1 MRGGVKKRKSKTGR
15 SKKASVSLALAL
27 VLLLSSSATIL
38 TSTIAQI
45 PPPTLPHS
53 FYGKLRIDG
62 KDATIG
68 TVVKGYIDGEERGS
82 VVVKKEGE
90 YADGYYTYLQIN
102 GTDADEGKKIIFKVN
117 GSQTNWK
124 EIKANEEHPFSPW
137 GVTQLNLTVTTPK
150 IIDWYNNKT
159 EDNTT
164 EITVNET
171 EAIYFNVTA
180 NMTIDVWNWSVDG
193 ELEQSSSSNEFVW
206 SWGFCE
212 SGTHNVSVYGEN
224 KTYGQTINTVVWN
237 VTVKDITPPASIS
250 NLTNETILPCS
261 FQINFTWT
269 NPPDCDFSH
278 VMIYI
283 NGTFRE
289 NVTKPQNWYNAT
301 FFPHANITISTR
313 TVDINGNINETW
325 VNHTVEIPNNP
336 PKILPINDVEV
347 RMNKTL
353 TINVHVSDCDNDT
366 LCINTSDPDNITVIP
381 SCVNDTANWTTV
393 NLTLYYSKV
402 VMNKPIT
409 VTVNDSYGGV
419 NSTIFNVTTYEI
431 GLNLT
436 VEGNKTAKKYVKP
449 SVNATYELRL
459 ENTGTGTDNYTLV
472 IDNPMSA
479 NVTMSGNVTEI
490 KEGVYRTRNVN
501 ASESILIFL
510 NVSSEEEGIYPVNVT
525 ANSTENP
532 AKIDYVNTTTV
543 VDGTPPSV
551 NITYPPEGLV
561 TNKTQIQVNGTV
573 SDEFSVIKSVF
584 VTVDGAV
591 EEVSVENGTFN
602 TNVTLKEGLNKITVN
617 ATDDAGNT
625 GESSINVTLDIHPPS
640 VSITYPPEGFITNM
654 TQIYVNGTVSD
665 NIATIISVIV
675 NNKTVSVVNGNFSTK
690 YDLEEG
696 QNTITVRAIDEAKN
710 EGKDSVN
717 VTRDT
722 EAPDITINMPAPAW
736 YRQDILVNATVTD
749 ETSGVKEVRFRWE
762 NATAYGNWIPMSIS
776 DGYYIAVLNISE
788 IPDGK
793 YTINV
798 SALDN
803 AFNLAN
809 ESVEVGID
817 RVKPIIFNETPPNGS
832 YIIETKPTI
841 SVSYQDPAPA
851 SGINTSAVV
860 MLLDGEKV
868 NATVNETTATYT
880 PEEPLEGGL
889 HSVTVSVRDNAS
901 NENSKTWRFTICVP
915 PTNLTAE
922 WDQVNETVIVRWEGA
937 SECLYDVFVAT
948 DKTFENITE
957 KHTVKGL
964 LWTDEN
970 ATKTTLRLYRVALNG
985 SEPTNETVGKFS
997 ITIYTGWNL
1006 ISLPII
1012 PSNTSIDAVICA
1024 DMAVNGDWI
1033 YADEPGPGISWTYA
1047 YYWNGWSGNLTILE
1061 PEKGYFYNRAGPDF
1075 NLTIAGRI
1083 LTDIN
1088 TTIYNGWNVLG
1099 YASVMSQSLDIIPGY
1114 NGDWIYG
1121 DAPGPG
1127 ISWTYAYY
1135 WDGWTGTLTNLTP
1148 GQGYLYN
1155 RAGPTF
1161 YWTYTDI

>member
-1 MRGGVKKRKSKTGR
+1 MRGGVKKRRSKAGR

-38 TSTIAQI
+38 TSTIAQS
-45 PPPTLPHS
+45 PPPLPHT

-62 KDATIG
+62 KDATVG

-82 VVVKKEGE
+82 VVVVKEGE
-90 YADGYYTYLQIN
+90 YPYLRIN

-117 GSQTNWK
+117 GSQTNWR
-124 EIKANEEHPFSPW
+124 EIKANEEYPFSPW
-137 GVTQLNLTVTTPK
+137 GVTQLNLTVSVLK
-150 IIDWYNNKT
+150 IINWYNNKT
-159 EDNTT
+159 KDNTT

-193 ELEQSSSSNEFVW
+193 ELKQSSSSNEFVW

-381 SCVNDTANWTTV
+381 SCVSDTANWTTV

-532 AKIDYVNTTTV
+532 AKMDYVNTTTV
-543 VDGTPPSV
+543 VDGAPPSV
-551 NITYPPEGLV
+551 NITYPPEG
-561 TNKTQIQVNGTV
+561 
-573 SDEFSVIKSVF
+573 
-584 VTVDGAV
+584 
-591 EEVSVENGTFN
+591 
-602 TNVTLKEGLNKITVN
+602 
-617 ATDDAGNT
+617 
-625 GESSINVTLDIHPPS
+625 
-640 VSITYPPEGFITNM
+640 FITNR
-654 TQIYVNGTVSD
+654 TQIYVNGTVED
-665 NIATIISVIV
+665 ATNVTV
-675 NNKTVSVVNGNFSTK
+675 LVDNKTVDVVNGNFSTI
-690 YDLEEG
+690 LNLTEG
-696 QNTITVRAIDEAKN
+696 LNMITVKAIDEAGN
-710 EGKDSVN
+710 EGRDIVN

-809 ESVEVGID
+809 ESVEVCID

-860 MLLDGEKV
+860 MLLDGEIV
-868 NATVNETTATYT
+868 NATVNGTTATYT

-901 NENSKTWRFTICVP
+901 NENSTTWRFTICVP
-915 PTNLTAE
+915 PTNLSAE

-1006 ISLPII
+1006 ISLPIM

-1024 DMAVNGDWI
+1024 DKAVNGDWI

-1047 YYWNGWSGNLTILE
+1047 YYWN
-1061 PEKGYFYNRAGPDF
+1061 
-1075 NLTIAGRI
+1075 
-1083 LTDIN
+1083 
-1088 TTIYNGWNVLG
+1088 
-1099 YASVMSQSLDIIPGY
+1099 
-1114 NGDWIYG
+1114 
-1121 DAPGPG
+1121 
-1127 ISWTYAYY
+1127 
-1135 WDGWTGTLTNLTP
+1135 GWTGTLTNLTP

>member
-38 TSTIAQI
+38 TSTIAQF
-45 PPPTLPHS
+45 PPALPHT

-62 KDATIG
+62 KDATNG

-82 VVVKKEGE
+82 VVVVKEGE
-90 YADGYYTYLQIN
+90 YPYLQIN

-117 GSQTNWK
+117 GSQTNWR
-124 EIKANEEHPFSPW
+124 EIKANEEYPFSPW
-137 GVTQLNLTVTTPK
+137 GVTQLNLTVSVLK
-150 IIDWYNNKT
+150 IINWYNNKT
-159 EDNTT
+159 KDNTT

-193 ELEQSSSSNEFVW
+193 ELKQSSSSNEFVW

-381 SCVNDTANWTTV
+381 SCVSDTANWTTV

-532 AKIDYVNTTTV
+532 AKMDYVNTTTV

-551 NITYPPEGLV
+551 NITYPPEG
-561 TNKTQIQVNGTV
+561 
-573 SDEFSVIKSVF
+573 
-584 VTVDGAV
+584 
-591 EEVSVENGTFN
+591 
-602 TNVTLKEGLNKITVN
+602 
-617 ATDDAGNT
+617 
-625 GESSINVTLDIHPPS
+625 
-640 VSITYPPEGFITNM
+640 FITNR
-654 TQIYVNGTVSD
+654 TQIYVNGTVED
-665 NIATIISVIV
+665 ATNVTV
-675 NNKTVSVVNGNFSTK
+675 LVDNKTVDVINKNFSTI
-690 YDLEEG
+690 LNLTEG
-696 QNTITVRAIDEAKN
+696 LNMITVRAIDDAGN
-710 EGKDSVN
+710 EGRDIVN

-722 EAPDITINMPAPAW
+722 EVPDITINMPAPAW

-749 ETSGVKEVRFRWE
+749 GTSGVKEVRFRWE

-788 IPDGK
+788 IPDGN

-832 YIIETKPTI
+832 YITETKPTI

-860 MLLDGEKV
+860 MLLDGEIV
-868 NATVNETTATYT
+868 NATVNVTTATYT

-901 NENSKTWRFTICVP
+901 NENSTTWRFTICVP
-915 PTNLTAE
+915 PTNLSAE

-1006 ISLPII
+1006 ISLPIM
-1012 PSNTSIDAVICA
+1012 PSNTSIDEVICDEKA
-1024 DMAVNGDWI
+1024 LPDDMIFGDE
-1033 YADEPGPGISWTYA
+1033 AGPGITWKSAMYIEGV
-1047 YYWNGWSGNLTILE
+1047 GWYGDLSELT
-1061 PEKGYFYNRAGPDF
+1061 PEEGYFYYRTGEDF
-1075 NLTIAGRI
+1075 RLTIAGKV
-1083 LTDIN
+1083 LTNIS
-1088 TTIYNGWNVLG
+1088 TPVYEGWNLLG
-1099 YASVMSQSLDIIPGY
+1099 YASVTSESMDVINEPY
-1114 NGDWIYG
+1114 AGDMIFG
-1121 DAPGPG
+1121 DEAGPG
-1127 ISWTYAYY
+1127 ITWKSAMYIEGVGWYGELYELVPGEGYFYY
-1135 WDGWTGTLTNLTP
+1135 REGNVF
-1148 GQGYLYN
+1148 N
-1155 RAGPTF
+1155 
-1161 YWTYTDI
+1161 WTYTDI

>member
-15 SKKASVSLALAL
+15 SKKASISLALAL

-38 TSTIAQI
+38 TSTIAQ
-45 PPPTLPHS
+45 PPPTPPHS

-62 KDATIG
+62 KDATVG
-68 TVVKGYIDGEERGS
+68 TVVKGYIDREERGS

-102 GTDADEGKKIIFKVN
+102 GTDADRGKKIIFKVN

-124 EIKANEEHPFSPW
+124 EIKANEEYPFSPW
-137 GVTQLNLTVTTPK
+137 GVTQLNLTVSVLK
-150 IIDWYNNKT
+150 IINWYNNKT
-159 EDNTT
+159 KDNTT

-193 ELEQSSSSNEFVW
+193 ELKQSSSSNEFVW

-381 SCVNDTANWTTV
+381 SCVSDTANWTTV
-393 NLTLYYSKV
+393 NLTLYYSEV
-402 VMNKPIT
+402 VTNKPIT

-431 GLNLT
+431 GPNLT
-436 VEGNKTAKKYVKP
+436 VEGNKTARKYVKP

-459 ENTGTGTDNYTLV
+459 ENTGTRTDNYTLV

-510 NVSSEEEGIYPVNVT
+510 NVSSEGEGIYLVNVT
-525 ANSTENP
+525 VNSTENP

-640 VSITYPPEGFITNM
+640 VNITYPPEGLITNE
-654 TQIYVNGTVSD
+654 TQIYVNGTVED

-675 NNKTVSVVNGNFSTK
+675 NNNTVPVVNGNFSTI
-690 YDLEEG
+690 LNLTEG
-696 QNTITVRAIDEAKN
+696 LNMITVRAIDDAGNEGRDIVNVTRDTIPPSVNITYPPEGFITNRTQIYVNGTVSDATNVTVLVDNKTVDVINKN
-710 EGKDSVN
+710 FSTILNLTEGLNMITVRAIDDAGNVGKDSVN

-832 YIIETKPTI
+832 YITETKPTI

-851 SGINTSAVV
+851 SGINTSAIV
-860 MLLDGEKV
+860 MLLDGEIV

-889 HSVTVSVRDNAS
+889 HNVTVSVRDNAS
-901 NENSKTWRFTICVP
+901 NENSTTWRFTICVP
-915 PTNLTAE
+915 PTNLSAE

-1006 ISLPII
+1006 ISLPIM

-1024 DMAVNGDWI
+1024 DKAENGDWI
-1033 YADEPGPGISWTYA
+1033 YADEPGPGIIWTYA
-1047 YYWNGWSGNLTILE
+1047 KYWEGWSGPL
-1061 PEKGYFYNRAGPDF
+1061 K
-1075 NLTIAGRI
+1075 
-1083 LTDIN
+1083 
-1088 TTIYNGWNVLG
+1088 
-1099 YASVMSQSLDIIPGY
+1099 
-1114 NGDWIYG
+1114 
-1121 DAPGPG
+1121 
-1127 ISWTYAYY
+1127 
-1135 WDGWTGTLTNLTP
+1135 NLTP
-1148 GQGYLYN
+1148 GQGYFYN